1 MRGGASD
8 RTARARYPRPV
19 RRPLPAVILLRDWL
33 GPRGTRP
40 PPLDRFL
47 SGRRPPGPDV
57 AALDR
62 LVRRAVALVRDP
74 APGGDPLLDQLRA
87 LSDAALA
94 DAARPALPD
103 AVSAARATARGWAA
117 RCAAFGI
124 PPGFGALLARR
135 AERWGEARTLA
146 WLARQDERPPLWIRL
161 RDPAAVDALR
171 ARGFAVVG
179 EGPARRV
186 SGPGDPRGVMREG
199 GFEIQDLGSQQ
210 VAALAA
216 LRPGGRAWDVCA
228 GRGGK
233 TMALAD
239 ALAGRGFVI
248 ATDID
253 ERKLAETKVRARRAG
268 VADVVRVRAWDG
280 ERAPDFGPEARRGF
294 DVVFVDAPCS
304 ASGTWRRN
312 PDARLRTDP
321 RAVPGF
327 AALQER
333 LVGLAAAR
341 VAPGG
346 RLVYATCSVFVEEDE
361 AVPPAPGLAPASAAL
376 FGAPET
382 DADTLFGAVFVRTA

>member
-1 MRGGASD
+1 MF
-8 RTARARYPRPV
+8 
-19 RRPLPAVILLRDWL
+19 RDWL

-47 SGRRPPGPDV
+47 AARRPAGPDV

-62 LVRRAVALVRDP
+62 LVRRVVALVRAP
-74 APGGDPLLDQLRA
+74 APGGSALLDQVRA
-87 LSDAALA
+87 LPDAALA
-94 DAARPALPD
+94 AAARPPLPD
-103 AVSAARATARGWAA
+103 AVAAARATAHTWPG
-117 RCAAFGI
+117 RCAAHGI
-124 PPGFGALLARR
+124 PPGFGPLLARR
-135 AERWGEARTLA
+135 AERWGDAATLA
-146 WLARQDERPPLWIRL
+146 WLARQDTRPPLWIRL

-171 ARGFAVVG
+171 ARGFTVDG

-186 SGPGDPRGVMREG
+186 SGPGDPRVVMRDG

-239 ALAGRGFVI
+239 ALAGRGAVV
-248 ATDID
+248 ATDVD
-253 ERKLAETKVRARRAG
+253 EKKLAELKVRARRAG

-280 ERAPDFGPEARRGF
+280 ERTPDFGPEARKGF

-321 RAVPGF
+321 AEVPGF
-327 AALQER
+327 ADLQRR
-333 LVGLAAAR
+333 LLELAATR

-361 AVPPAPGLAPASAAL
+361 ALSPGARFVPAGAGLY
-376 FGAPET
+376 GAPEA
-382 DADTLFGAVFVRTA
+382 DADTLFGAVFVRAP